1 MTSDPCPYCGM
12 PGIALARVDFKTE
25 EIVRDIK
32 DHSCPE
38 WAPKTMLTRMSTDT
52 GFIGAGRN
60 TAEGLADWRRSIRK
74 RGIG

>member
-1 MTSDPCPYCGM
+1 MSRDPCPYCGM
-12 PGIALARVDFKTE
+12 QNIALARVDFKTE
-25 EIVRDIK
+25 EIIRDIK

-38 WAPKTMLTRMSTDT
+38 WAPKTMLGVTMSV